1 MFNASIEETGASFP
15 CEVGQDDRFAVCVL
29 PSLFRTG
36 EVTVRVELPEDRI
49 YLASLNSGM
58 LFVLGLRSFL
68 RALPFISLIY
78 IGEMS
83 LCHTVN
89 RL

>member
-1 MFNASIEETGASFP
+1 MLGRETLRLSGPCFTIGQVFNASIEETGASFP

-36 EVTVRVELPEDRI
+36 ELTVRVELPEDRI

-58 LFVLGLRSFL
+58 LFVLGL
-68 RALPFISLIY
+68 Y
-78 IGEMS
+78 I
-83 LCHTVN
+83 V
-89 RL
+89 